1 MPATGHRHC
10 GRTADAL
17 ALFDSTA
24 EVVAVYHDPFTLGS
38 DSLRQPIAVNARS
51 SAATERKEWQS
62 RRRKSSGDTTPGSIA
77 ALCAR
82 PGGFMA
88 RTVYNTGDT
97 LMLADITP
105 LRHNGFTP
113 SVYSVS
119 NGIGAFRQTSLVEYA
134 DNGSAAA
141 YSTAADD
148 APERISPLIVTPFP
162 DARAITL
169 AVEHGS
175 TIRSQRFTLRQSACG
190 RYSYHL
196 AETLDTIVMPVSET
210 PITVPPTR
218 ASALPRHGG
227 ALIVAHPHSPFTP
240 VSAIDFG
247 GAPIV
252 AVTPPAGS
260 ASAWDFARRHA
271 TAWSADAIRTLSVD
285 NSRRLLSTA
294 VVHPCGP
301 VRSDAVTVTPRGIY
315 AALADGSA
323 VLLKG
328 SKVTVP
334 YPATGITAT
343 GYCAARDE
351 LWATSGDGSVT
362 VIDLH
367 HPHSCYTRTFG
378 PVNRLYSSAGRLY
391 AATASGVYDT
401 TSETADS
408 TDHVTVAWDM
418 RLRTPRLRAPRRLT
432 LWLQSPQASVTA
444 GLRGDGGAGTRR
456 KPPAGHTSCRG
467 RHQCPAVGTHGLA
480 PVSLPHS
487 ATDRNSRTGIIAV
500 GSRSRIVLNKKS

>member
-1 MPATGHRHC
+1 M
-10 GRTADAL
+10 
-17 ALFDSTA
+17 
-24 EVVAVYHDPFTLGS
+24 
-38 DSLRQPIAVNARS
+38 
-51 SAATERKEWQS
+51 
-62 RRRKSSGDTTPGSIA
+62 
-77 ALCAR
+77 
-82 PGGFMA
+82 
-88 RTVYNTGDT
+88 
-97 LMLADITP
+97 
-105 LRHNGFTP
+105 
-113 SVYSVS
+113 
-119 NGIGAFRQTSLVEYA
+119 
-134 DNGSAAA
+134 
-141 YSTAADD
+141 
-148 APERISPLIVTPFP
+148 
-162 DARAITL
+162 
-169 AVEHGS
+169 
-175 TIRSQRFTLRQSACG
+175 
-190 RYSYHL
+190 
-196 AETLDTIVMPVSET
+196 
-210 PITVPPTR
+210 
-218 ASALPRHGG
+218 
-227 ALIVAHPHSPFTP
+227 AHPHSPFTP

-252 AVTPPAGS
+252 AVTRPQDRRRRGTSPP
-260 ASAWDFARRHA
+260 HA

-444 GLRGDGGAGTRR
+444 GLRGDGGAGTAKASRWSHFVPR
-456 KPPAGHTSCRG
+456 APS
-467 RHQCPAVGTHGLA
+467 CPAVGTHG
-480 PVSLPHS
+480 PRPGVPTSQC
-487 ATDRNSRTGIIAV
+487 D
-500 GSRSRIVLNKKS
+500 